1 MRRSTKKYISS
12 AAGIGAVAL
21 GLPVVATAPAY
32 ATGEHCE
39 KAAVEY
45 SLDGG
50 DTWTS
55 DGRINRATPVTKIQ
69 VRLKTE
75 VKNSCE
81 YAVSLASYSAE
92 GPTWATSGTQAF
104 LGWDTTTLR
113 KGKKQ
118 AELDVS
124 KYAPECF
131 GQIDLY
137 GNGKKY
143 DGVQEPLPRY
153 PHAKFPKDLITAWN
167 GGDKCET
174 PPTTPPATTPPATT
188 APPATTTPPTT
199 APATTTPP
207 ATSKP
212 PTSASASPS
221 TSTSKPPTS
230 TAPVPTTT
238 DTEAPVGQPEV
249 PPTTETA
256 PPALA
261 DTGGDNNAA
270 VMIGASAGV
279 LLVGGAGVLFWNRR
293 RNNGGTPA

>member
-1 MRRSTKKYISS
+1 MRRSTKKYIAS
-12 AAGIGAVAL
+12 AAGIGAVAI

-32 ATGEHCE
+32 AADRCE

-50 DTWTS
+50 QTWTS
-55 DGRINRATPVTKIQ
+55 GGRMDGPKADKVAKIQ
-69 VRLKTE
+69 VRLKNE

-92 GPTWATSGTQAF
+92 GPTWSSSGKQAF
-104 LGWDTTTLR
+104 LGWDTTKLN
-113 KGKKQ
+113 KQ
-118 AELDVS
+118 TKLATLDVS
-124 KYAPECF
+124 EFAPKCY

-143 DGVQEPLPRY
+143 DGVEKPLPHY
-153 PHAKFPKDLITAWN
+153 PDAPFPKDLITAWN
-167 GGDKCET
+167 GGEKCET

-188 APPATTTPPTT
+188 APATT
-199 APATTTPP
+199 APPTSATTAP

-212 PTSASASPS
+212 PTSTSASPS
-221 TSTSKPPTS
+221 ASTSKPPTS
-230 TAPVPTTT
+230 SAPVPTST
-238 DTEAPVGQPEV
+238 DTQAPVGQPEV

-261 DTGGDNNAA
+261 DTGGDSNAP
-270 VMIGASAGV
+270 VVIGVSAGV
-279 LLVGGAGVLFWNRR
+279 LLVGGAGALLWSRR
-293 RNNGGTPA
+293 RNNGATPA